1 MPTWNSDTNANKFK
15 NMYVQDVNST
25 GFAMD
30 ICGNVIMR
38 NSSFGLNVENP
49 SQTLEISGNAL
60 MENITIHNENGIHF
74 DNTTKGSYIG
84 ENVNSDLLNGSTNFS
99 IGSQESYQRIKQ
111 WTHYDTSMNNS
122 DVLSIDSCNNTMVAV
137 GTNNFAYSNDD
148 GMTWNNIDVD
158 ASGVYPST
166 YKYGVNKIRIF
177 RNNGSQAK
185 ALKINEIQYW
195 EASANIMQTTDV
207 SLSYNNAELNS
218 LTRLKNSQL
227 VSRNVENVNFIS
239 TIDDNNDLIITLSGV
254 HTFDQIQSVVLYN
267 NIEDLTGLQDASFQ
281 LIDYDE
287 RVVFE
292 ALLSGAKEIY
302 RLDGSDFANYSKVG
316 GNSSTNFIID
326 NGSYSFN
333 RLRLERTNYDGNP
346 ISLRELQLWKKKTPT
361 YTTFN
366 RVTLTS
372 ESLFNIFEIEIW
384 IEDDSGNSINICDNT
399 IIDGNSN
406 QDVYNISVNNNY
418 NNLIDGN
425 KFSNGHSG
433 STFQID
439 FDNIQYDKIQT
450 IIVYKYEI
458 DYDNNVVFSIKNDN
472 NSLYDADFGFDNSFD
487 IVRFDGP
494 AMNNSLTTTTDPN
507 TVSNTIVGLE
517 NVTYVFTALNVKKI
531 IIDSL
536 YIENIIPDGVLQG
549 NIDLSH
555 NLTSS
560 NILFNSANLY
570 DDIFDNSFT
579 SILQDTGIFLDFSFN
594 TVLNS
599 DDVISIAFFTEGTN
613 IMNGISLQLFND
625 NVQYFDYEI
634 FSNSHIYRFDNPN
647 NLDISGAFIDDI
659 SFSTI
664 GIFDSSNVLKNSF
677 IADVNEIDISVATK
691 SKWKPLNHVVYRNS
705 QFVALGDRTILLSS
719 NGSDWNGYTFDI
731 INSGNGE
738 VFLSSDYD
746 TANNRFLALVES
758 GENIVWTTP
767 GVFTN
772 NLNTIGSSFNAV
784 IYAEDIFVA
793 AGNEKMSYFDGS
805 SWNDF
810 DVSYNMISL
819 AYDPILGFFV
829 AISNSGDILS
839 SSNGQSWTLVK
850 SYTDYVFKSIK
861 YIEKYFV
868 IGGENFILYSSNGV
882 IWTQIKTKHTLN
894 DVTYGTNNYVG
905 VSSKQNVL
913 INDGIIQHTHNIGY
927 NNVIGH
933 SNSIVIGNNSEST
946 QSNQIL
952 LNKDVYITQ
961 KLGINT
967 DEPVVSLHI
976 DSSDA
981 IIIPIGNSES
991 RPTGMNGMMRFNS
1004 GTSKYEG
1011 YANGWFNLNDVSD
1024 FDKDTFITL
1033 ENSAF
1038 EDNDEIRFYTNNIE
1052 RMKLD
1057 SDGRLILPNNTV
1069 IGENSKLNFGD
1080 TSYNVVL
1087 GNNIQCNRYRKWNS
1101 VLDISSNFNNGDYS
1115 ENANRTIVVSQD
1127 SSASILRSI
1136 DNGQT
1141 WTVDLSENS
1150 YNDVVYG
1157 NNKFLAVGNDEISI
1171 LHDASDAWLTN
1182 ISYESSGNIDW
1193 SSVDYG
1199 ALNENNGYVVVA
1211 HQETPQFSI
1220 SGESFSKFGSIFEE
1234 NKTFNKIQL
1243 LNKSHYTNELVLWMN
1258 GTNVTNNGVIRPQIL
1273 TTFNK
1278 VRIMRTSNAPF
1289 NTLSQDRMNRFE
1301 CLELQVWVNVNGV
1314 LENVALD
1321 GTTFT
1326 SNVIIRDAHP
1336 ITNINDGDST
1346 STSVSDHMISTYQS
1360 IDSETDPGAAP
1371 VVDPENG
1378 SAFGIEFDTSYD
1390 IMDFAAIIHYK
1401 LNSQVYNNY
1410 IGQSFQLLN
1419 GNTVVYTRELTT
1431 QDLGELNTDI
1441 VEVRGPGVPVDY
1453 DFNTGSTN
1461 GAIIDERVEIAT
1473 LENTLSLTFNYDL
1486 KFDEIETIIYF
1497 GNNNVNASNNDYDS
1511 RNIGSVLQIL
1521 DGNSVLYNYE
1531 IKSSANIYRFDGAS
1545 IFNVSNNVDY
1555 MSYAITDKIYDYNAS
1570 YPMSPLGSTYMQ
1582 NWNSVVSGKYNGPTH
1597 TQFNKVQLLNMVED
1611 ISSQLVIYD
1620 GSSTVVPYSVQ
1631 DDILFN
1637 KVRLLRTNSS
1647 NYIQMNISEIQIWV
1661 AGVNIAP
1668 NYSPVASSSD
1678 ASNIIDGDLTTLWE
1692 SDTSDNNPFV
1702 YIPIVDT
1709 SINSLQSIVV
1719 YDTSGNAEKMIGVS
1733 VQVMYNDTVIF
1744 SKEITTIRERY
1755 RLDGYEIANYTIFSM
1770 SNSAS
1775 EIFAMNKDSG
1785 YLGCVNGYN
1794 LTLSSP
1800 LLFNDL
1806 AGLIYNSGFFFNRVR
1821 LIRTTDS
1828 QAVISNGSPYENR
1841 IMSISE
1847 LQIWVD
1853 GSNIAMGK
1861 TPFATSNDGSS
1872 LLESNVNDAS
1882 FVTNWS
1888 SSTLNDNDPYIYI
1901 PIDETHINQ
1910 LQSIVMYGYWDAN
1923 NLFLPGSMIK
1933 NSGISFQLM
1942 YNEHVLYS
1950 VESQDVRDIY
1960 RLDGPNISNVG
1971 QFATDK
1977 SSDYI
1982 YNVTEN
1988 LSILDTINEN
1998 ADFYHTKE
2006 VEIKLYND
2014 DELTYHHVNKNDVRI
2029 NLIKG
2034 PQYSS
2039 QNILD
2044 ASGDWPSIV
2053 IDASSLIG
2061 NNIWVAVGDNGASM
2075 MYNDVWKYNVHQ
2087 TNSDFKSVAF
2097 GNNVFVAV
2105 GTNMVAYSKDGDVWS
2120 DVISSLTVNG
2130 SWSHVS
2136 FSENIFYVS
2145 SGGSI
2150 VLYSEDGKSW
2160 SSFDFGYNV
2169 NAVISSD
2176 FHLLGLGN
2184 EKILFNDGVI
2194 NNVIAIGNGANVE
2207 YENAVAIG
2215 NNAVAER
2222 ENHFVLGSSDHIVS
2236 IPGKLGLGVSNAEV
2250 KLAIGNGLTG
2260 FDYYDEN
2267 SLSINTNGLNRL
2279 SINSNGFVGIGT
2291 SNPQEILHVETS
2303 NYWSGIFKSTF
2314 DETNSCAIGVGKD
2327 TSANNIGELK
2337 YTHIEDGSSNNM
2349 LSLGFADNG
2358 DKLVV
2363 KADGNVG
2370 IGTTSPEADLHIKRT
2385 GDATFLLEADSNN
2398 VNETDNAVI
2407 ELRQDGGLLRSYFGH
2422 ASGSN
2427 ELTIGN
2433 SSSHIVFATKD
2444 VDSSTIDDLD
2454 VRMIVTA
2461 TGNVGIGTESP
2472 NGTMHIYESTGTNKS
2487 ATTGSLVL
2495 EHGDSG
2501 GISSIVFPSAVNR
2514 LSDYGY
2520 ITYQDAAS
2528 VGGTGETARLTIGT
2542 SNDATDNI
2550 VLAPTGIVTSTKEI
2564 TAPSFNATS
2573 DIRLKKDIE
2582 PLNLCLEQIC
2592 QLQGVKFTRTDDK
2605 KENRQIGFIAQEV
2618 EQIIPELVRTDL
2630 SGEKYKSI
2638 AYGNVT
2644 ALLVEAVKE
2653 LRQEVSDLRSQIE
2666 TLKK

>member
-60 MENITIHNENGIHF
+60 MENITIRNENGIQF

-158 ASGVYPST
+158 ATGVYPST

-177 RNNGSQAK
+177 RNNGSQPK

-207 SLSYNNAELNS
+207 SLSYNTAELNS
-218 LTRLKNSQL
+218 LNRLKNSQL
-227 VSRNVENVNFIS
+227 VTRNLENVNFIS
-239 TIDDNNDLIITLSGV
+239 TVDDNNDLIITLSGV
-254 HTFDQIQSVVLYN
+254 HTFDQIQSIVLYN

-281 LIDYDE
+281 VIDYDE

-302 RLDGSDFANYSKVG
+302 RLDGSDFANYSKIG

-326 NGSYSFN
+326 NTSYNFN
-333 RLRLERTNYDGNP
+333 RLRLERTNYDENP

-361 YTTFN
+361 DTTFN

-372 ESLFNIFEIEIW
+372 GSLFNIFEIEIW
-384 IEDDSGNSINICDNT
+384 IEDNSGNSVNICDNT
-399 IIDGNSN
+399 IIDGNNN
-406 QDVYNISVNNNY
+406 QGIYNVSVNNSY

-425 KFSNGHSG
+425 KFGNPHSG
-433 STFQID
+433 NIFQID
-439 FDNIQYDKIQT
+439 FNEIDYDKIQT
-450 IIVYKYEI
+450 IIVYKYTYN
-458 DYDNNVVFSIKNDN
+458 YDNNVVFSIKNDN
-472 NSLYDADFGFDNSFD
+472 NSLYNKDFGFDNSFDNSFD

-507 TVSNTIVGLE
+507 NYDNIVSIN
-517 NVTYVFTALNVKKI
+517 NVQILSFGTLIANLNVKKI

-536 YIENIIPDGVLQG
+536 YIENIIPDGVF
-549 NIDLSH
+549 DLSH

-560 NILFNSANLY
+560 NILFNSANIY

-599 DDVISIAFFTEGTN
+599 DDVVSITLFTEGTN
-613 IMNGISLQLFND
+613 IMNGISLQLYND
-625 NVQYFDYEI
+625 NYLHYDYEI
-634 FSNSHIYRFDNPN
+634 FSNSDIYRFDNPD
-647 NLDISGAFIDDI
+647 NLNISGAFIDDI

-664 GIFDSSNVLKNSF
+664 GIFDGSNVLKNSF
-677 IADVNEIDISVATK
+677 VADVNEIDMSVATK

-746 TANNRFLALVES
+746 TANNRFLALVET
-758 GENIVWTTP
+758 GENIIWTTP
-767 GVFTN
+767 GVFIN
-772 NLNTIGSSFNAV
+772 DLNSIDSSFNAV
-784 IYAEDIFVA
+784 IYAENIFVA

-805 SWNDF
+805 SWNNS
-810 DVSYNMISL
+810 DVSYNMISV
-819 AYDPILGFFV
+819 AYDPVLGFFV

-868 IGGENFILYSSNGV
+868 IVGENFILYSSNGI
-882 IWTQIKTKHTLN
+882 IWTQINIKHTLN
-894 DVTYGTNNYVG
+894 DVTYGTNTYAG
-905 VSSKQNVL
+905 VSSKQGVL

-933 SNSIVIGNNSEST
+933 SNSVVIGNNSEST
-946 QSNQIL
+946 QPNQIL

-961 KLGINT
+961 NLGINT

-981 IIIPIGNSES
+981 IIIPIGNTES

-1004 GTSKYEG
+1004 ITKKYEG

-1024 FDKDTFITL
+1024 FDKDTFITV
-1033 ENSAF
+1033 ENNAF

-1087 GNNIQCNRYRKWNS
+1087 GNNIYCDGYKHFNSFNS
-1101 VLDISSNFNNGDYS
+1101 VLDISSNFKNGDYG
-1115 ENANRTIVVSQD
+1115 ANMNRMIVVSQD

-1136 DNGQT
+1136 DNGKT

-1157 NNKFLAVGNDEISI
+1157 NNQFIAVGNDEISI

-1182 ISYESSGNIDW
+1182 ISYESSGNIEW

-1199 ALNENNGYVVVA
+1199 ALNENNGYVIVA

-1258 GTNVTNNGVIRPQIL
+1258 GTNVTNNGVIRPQIV

-1278 VRIMRTSNAPF
+1278 VRIMRTSNAPVPPSSQSYM
-1289 NTLSQDRMNRFE
+1289 TQDRINRFE

-1314 LENVALD
+1314 LENVALS

-1336 ITNINDGDST
+1336 ITKINDGNST
-1346 STSVSDHMISTYQS
+1346 SSNGLNHMISTYAS
-1360 IDSETDPGAAP
+1360 VDSETDPGAVP

-1390 IMDFAAIIHYK
+1390 MMDFAAIIHYK
-1401 LNSQVYNNY
+1401 LYGQEWNNY

-1431 QDLGELNTDI
+1431 QDLGDLETDI

-1453 DFNTGSTN
+1453 DFNTGSTT

-1473 LENTLSLTFNYDL
+1473 LENTLSVTFSNNMNVND
-1486 KFDEIETIIYF
+1486 IETILYF
-1497 GNNNVNASNNDYDS
+1497 GNNNVNTSNNDYDS

-1531 IKSSANIYRFDGAS
+1531 ITKAANVYRFDGVD
-1545 IFNVSNNVDY
+1545 VSNSADY
-1555 MSYAITDKIYDYNAS
+1555 TSYAITDKIYDYNAS
-1570 YPMSPLGSTYMQ
+1570 YPMTPLGSTYMQ
-1582 NWNSVVSGKYNGPTH
+1582 NWNSVVSGTYNGPTH

-1611 ISSQLVIYD
+1611 ISSQVVIYD
-1620 GSSTVVPYSVQ
+1620 GSDSVVPYNIQ

-1637 KVRLLRTNSS
+1637 KVRLLRTSPS
-1647 NYIQMNISEIQIWV
+1647 NYIQETNSINISEMQIWV

-1668 NYSPVASSSD
+1668 TYTPVASSSNP
-1678 ASNIIDGDLTTLWE
+1678 SNIIDGSFTTLWE
-1692 SDTSDNNPFV
+1692 SDTSDNEPFV

-1709 SINSLQSIVV
+1709 SINGLQSIVV
-1719 YDTSGNAEKMIGVS
+1719 YGNAEKMVGVS
-1733 VQVMYNDTVIF
+1733 VQVMYNDTVIC
-1744 SKEITTIRERY
+1744 SKEITTSRERY
-1755 RLDGYEIANYTIFSM
+1755 RLDGYEIANYTNFSM
-1770 SNSAS
+1770 LNSAS
-1775 EIFAMNKDSG
+1775 EIFAMDKNSD

-1794 LTLSSP
+1794 LILSSP

-1821 LIRTTDS
+1821 LLRTTDS
-1828 QAVISNGSPYENR
+1828 QAVNSNSSPYANR
-1841 IMSISE
+1841 IMAISE

-1853 GSNIAMGK
+1853 NNNIAIGK

-1872 LLESNVNDAS
+1872 LQESNVNDAS
-1882 FVTNWS
+1882 FFTNWS

-1960 RLDGPNISNVG
+1960 RLDGPDISNVG

-1982 YNVTEN
+1982 YDVTDN
-1988 LSILDTINEN
+1988 LSIIDTVSEN

-2014 DELTYHHVNKNDVRI
+2014 DELTYHHVNKNDVLTNR
-2029 NLIKG
+2029 IKG
-2034 PQYSS
+2034 SRYDS
-2039 QNILD
+2039 QIELD

-2053 IDASSLIG
+2053 IDDSSTIG
-2061 NNIWVAVGDNGASM
+2061 NNIWVAVGDNGVSM
-2075 MYNDVWKYNVHQ
+2075 TYNDVWKSNIHQ

-2097 GNNVFVAV
+2097 GNNIFIAV
-2105 GTNMVAYSKDGDVWS
+2105 GKNMVAYSTDGRVWS
-2120 DVISSLTVNG
+2120 NVSSNLTDNG

-2136 FSENIFYVS
+2136 FSKNKFYVT

-2150 VLYSEDGKSW
+2150 VIYSEDGKTW
-2160 SSFDFGYNV
+2160 SSFDVGDNV
-2169 NAVISSD
+2169 NAVISDD
-2176 FHLLGLGN
+2176 FFVFVLGN
-2184 EKILFNDGVI
+2184 EKILLNDGVI

-2215 NNAVAER
+2215 NNAIAER
-2222 ENHFVLGSSDHIVS
+2222 MNHFVLGNSDHIVS
-2236 IPGKLGLGVSNAEV
+2236 IPGKLG
-2250 KLAIGNGLTG
+2250 
-2260 FDYYDEN
+2260 
-2267 SLSINTNGLNRL
+2267 
-2279 SINSNGFVGIGT
+2279 IGT
-2291 SNPQEILHVETS
+2291 SSPTEKFEVQVPTF
-2303 NYWSGIFKSTF
+2303 WSGVFKSTF
-2314 DETNSCAIGVGKD
+2314 EQTNSCAIGVGKD

-2337 YTHIEDGSSNNM
+2337 YTHVEDGSSNNM

-2370 IGTTSPEADLHIKRT
+2370 IGTSSPKTSLHVQSSSGLRLNNTSIK
-2385 GDATFLLEADSNN
+2385 TFIDDRIGFIDFNN
-2398 VNETDNAVI
+2398 EWGGAAIESCVN
-2407 ELRQDGGLLRSYFGH
+2407 L
-2422 ASGSN
+2422 SGSN
-2427 ELTIGN
+2427 TNADLRFMTSQDFNNIYIERMR
-2433 SSSHIVFATKD
+2433 
-2444 VDSSTIDDLD
+2444 ID
-2454 VRMIVTA
+2454 RN
-2461 TGNVGIGTESP
+2461 GNVGIGTKTP
-2472 NGTMHIYESTGTNKS
+2472 STELQIIGEVT
-2487 ATTGSLVL
+2487 
-2495 EHGDSG
+2495 
-2501 GISSIVFPSAVNR
+2501 
-2514 LSDYGY
+2514 
-2520 ITYQDAAS
+2520 AS
-2528 VGGTGETARLTIGT
+2528 
-2542 SNDATDNI
+2542 
-2550 VLAPTGIVTSTKEI
+2550 
-2564 TAPSFNATS
+2564 SFNATS
-2573 DIRLKKDIE
+2573 DIRLKKDMS
-2582 PLNLCLEQIC
+2582 NLSNVLDDVCK
-2592 QLQGVKFTRTDDK
+2592 LQGIEFVRTDDESEK
-2605 KENRQIGFIAQEV
+2605 KQVGFIAQDV
-2618 EQIIPELVRTDL
+2618 EEIFPQLVQTEN
-2630 SGEKYKSI
+2630 SEAQYKSI
-2638 AYGNVT
+2638 SYANT
-2644 ALLVEAVKE
+2644 CALLVEAVKE
-2653 LRQEVSDLRSQIE
+2653 LRQEVTDLRSQIE
-2666 TLKK
+2666 NLKK